1 MQPLL
6 SKSTLMV
13 VANPF
18 ASPLDADGNPCTF
31 EQYDP
36 EHVGGNGLP
45 RYIGCR
51 LERKIVK
58 PKVMSVAMKR
68 EGRRQYP
75 RIETRV
81 FYDLTPTPIVHSA
94 YHRGMIRNG
103 AMFAADAATWALCG
117 GRGAFVP
124 WQEAIERDCSARIA
138 EWLSDHPGETL
149 DPAKWYRGE
158 KAQIVAF
165 NAAPRST
172 ITASSVADRIAARK
186 AGQRVAEGNG
196 LARNE
201 VPGMA
206 MTGTG
211 IGNDLPM
218 AQAAV
223 GGIQ

>member
-1 MQPLL
+1 
-6 SKSTLMV
+6 MV

-18 ASPLDADGNPCTF
+18 ASPLDGDGNPCTF
-31 EQYDP
+31 VQYDP

-58 PKVMSVAMKR
+58 PKAMSVAMKR

-75 RIETRV
+75 RIDTRV
-81 FYDLTPTPIVHSA
+81 LYDLTPTPIVHSA
-94 YHRGMIRNG
+94 YHRDMIRMG
-103 AMFAADAATWALCG
+103 AVLAADEATWTLCG
-117 GRGAFVP
+117 GRGVFVP
-124 WQEAIERDCSARIA
+124 WVQAIERDCSARIT

-149 DPAKWYRGE
+149 DPAKWYRGD
-158 KAQIVAF
+158 KAQIVSF
-165 NAAPRST
+165 NPAPRGA
-172 ITASSVADRIAARK
+172 ITASTVPERIEALK

-196 LARNE
+196 LARGE
-201 VPGMA
+201 VAGETMNS
-206 MTGTG
+206 TG

-218 AQAAV
+218 ARDAV